1 MKTQLMAKFLT
12 AIVLLA
18 IFMVNMIWWFRV
30 TNRNA
35 SFEADRAQYLAA
47 FPTALQNPL
56 LLTLMSI
63 IVLIISGILFV
74 QSGKL
79 KQLKMVA
86 LVGCCLS
93 FILAFWQL
101 FTLM

>member
-1 MKTQLMAKFLT
+1 MKTRLIAKFLS

-30 TNRNA
+30 TNRNT
-35 SFEADRAQYLAA
+35 SFEADRAEYLAA
-47 FPTALQNPL
+47 FPASLQNPL
-56 LLTLMSI
+56 LLTLMAI
-63 IVLIISGILFV
+63 ILLTISGILFV

-79 KQLKMVA
+79 KQLKVVSV
-86 LVGCCLS
+86 VGYCTS

-101 FTLM
+101 FTIM